1 MLPWESL
8 PSLRRQEV
16 YRMPSIGSILLTLD
30 RNYQRCKEKEKEEL
44 LFGNCYFP
52 KVDPFDA
59 YYLLN
64 PSGDLK
70 DTEDDLKP
78 WLEGLNFEVAKTFF
92 CQHLS
97 PLL

>member
-1 MLPWESL
+1 
-8 PSLRRQEV
+8 
-16 YRMPSIGSILLTLD
+16 MPSIGSIFLTLD
-30 RNYQRCKEKEKEEL
+30 RNYQRHKEKEREEL
-44 LFGNCYFP
+44 LFGNSYFP
-52 KVDPFDA
+52 KVDPFDT

-92 CQHLS
+92 YWQL
-97 PLL
+97 